1 VSTRWQAAPA
11 HDRACDELAQT
22 APAQAARSAEA
33 TGEVTLVG
41 GAIESGP
48 TLRDPGEPKA
58 DLSPGDRAGDY
69 IVREP
74 LARGGFGAVYRAEH
88 AVTGEARALK
98 VLHAELATTAQAV
111 LRFEREVEAIQRVPH
126 PNVIAIESV
135 GRLPDGRP
143 YFVMELLRGVDLS
156 AHLAAVGR
164 LSPIEARAILEPLAS
179 ALDAVHARGIIHRD
193 LKPSNVFL
201 DERGPSRRVV
211 LLDFGVVK
219 LLDERGPGL
228 TASFQMVGTPA
239 FMTPE
244 QIRGL
249 PADVQTD
256 VYALGTLLYCMLTG
270 KPPFTAS
277 QDVVLS
283 QLQLHVR
290 PPRPSSRAPVDPAL
304 DDVVL
309 RAMSK
314 DPARRHASAGALLD
328 DFRKAIGA
336 VAPPA
341 ERRTAAVY
349 VGVRGDEAALDEA
362 DEGFLADLDAALP
375 RAAALLGAR
384 GLRQALDLGN
394 GALFLMDLPEEA
406 LAEQRAR
413 RDLIDISLGVF
424 RELEGRPGRDA
435 RVSVTLCLHA
445 GSVVE
450 GAERAPEGALIDLA
464 TWVPEPPTP
473 GVLATDAML
482 DGLGQAAEARSGGVA
497 RLC

>member
-1 VSTRWQAAPA
+1 M
-11 HDRACDELAQT
+11 RAG
-22 APAQAARSAEA
+22 SSEA
-33 TGEVTLVG
+33 DTGAVPSG
-41 GAIESGP
+41 GPLESGP
-48 TLRDPGEPKA
+48 TLRDPCEPKA
-58 DLSPGDRAGDY
+58 DLAPGDRAGDY

-88 AVTGEARALK
+88 AATGEPRALK

-126 PNVIAIESV
+126 PNVIGIESV
-135 GRLPDGRP
+135 GRLDDGRP
-143 YFVMELLRGVDLS
+143 YFVMELLKGADLA

-164 LSPIEARAILEPLAS
+164 LSPIEALAILEPLAS

-201 DERGPSRRVV
+201 DERGPARRVV

-228 TASFQMVGTPA
+228 TASFQMIGTPA

-270 KPPFTAS
+270 KPPFAAS
-277 QDVVLS
+277 HDVVLS
-283 QLQLHVR
+283 QLLLHAR
-290 PPRPSSRAPVDPAL
+290 SPRPSSRAPVDPAL

-314 DPARRHASAGALLD
+314 DPARRHASAGALLE
-328 DFRKAIGA
+328 DFRKVIGA
-336 VAPPA
+336 IARPA

-349 VGVRGDEAALDEA
+349 VGVWGDEAALEEA
-362 DEGFLADLDAALP
+362 DEALLADLDAALP

-394 GALFLMDLPEEA
+394 GALFLMDLPDGAEA
-406 LAEQRAR
+406 ELRAR
-413 RDLIDISLGVF
+413 SDLIELSLGVF
-424 RELEGRPGRDA
+424 RELDQRPGRDA

-445 GSVVE
+445 GSVME

-464 TWVPEPPTP
+464 TWVPDPPVA

-482 DGLGQAAEARSGGVA
+482 EGLGQAAEALGGGVA
-497 RLC
+497 RLS